1 MQDQTYRRGV
11 LYIVVAGIF
20 LSTGG
25 LFIRF
30 MEDASPWTV
39 LFYRSLTF
47 TATVM
52 FFILA
57 RDRKTFIHRFQ
68 NVTAADFIISL
79 SLAFGFIT
87 YVLSL
92 FNTSV
97 ANTVLILSTGP
108 VFAALLGWLVLREKV
123 TPITWLAMLMAFAGV
138 TVMVSGGIAAS
149 DKLGITYALAAVIA
163 FAVMIVMLRRSPAN
177 HDTMPATALAGI
189 CAAVMCLFVVPTLQ
203 ISMHDLLLSI
213 ALGSVQVGMG
223 FILITLGSRSVPS
236 AQVPL
241 LALAETALSPL
252 WVWLLVNETPARN
265 TLIGGAIV
273 LCAVAFQGFS
283 GLRRSKAEHH
293 SL

>member
-11 LYIVVAGIF
+11 IYIIFAGVF

-30 MEDASPWTV
+30 IEDASPWTV

-47 TATVM
+47 TATVVV
-52 FFILA
+52 FLLL
-57 RDRKTFIHRFQ
+57 RDKQTFVNRFQ
-68 NVTAADFIISL
+68 ALSGADLIISL
-79 SLAFGFIT
+79 SLALGFIT

-108 VFAALLGWLVLREKV
+108 VFAALLGWLVLKEKV
-123 TPITWLAMLMAFAGV
+123 SLVTWLAMICAFGGV
-138 TVMVSGGIAAS
+138 AVMVSGGIAAS
-149 DKLGITYALAAVIA
+149 DKLGVIYALVAVLA
-163 FAVMIVMLRRSPAN
+163 FAVMIVMLRRSPTN
-177 HDTMPATALAGI
+177 HDAMPATALAGI
-189 CAAVMCLFVVPTLQ
+189 CAALMCLFFVPTLH
-203 ISMHDLLLSI
+203 ISLNDLILSI
-213 ALGSVQVGMG
+213 ALGSLQVGMG
-223 FILITLGSRSVPS
+223 FILITLGSKSVPA

-265 TLIGGAIV
+265 TLLGGVIV
-273 LCAVAFQGFS
+273 LCAVAFQGIA
-283 GLRRSKAEHH
+283 GLRRKVY
-293 SL
+293 

>member
-11 LYIVVAGIF
+11 LYIVAAGIF

-25 LFIRF
+25 IFIRF
-30 MEDASPWTV
+30 IENASPWTV
-39 LFYRSLTF
+39 LFYRSTTF
-47 TATVM
+47 TVTVAL
-52 FFILA
+52 FLLA
-57 RDRKTFIHRFQ
+57 RDRKTFISRFRA
-68 NVTAADFIISL
+68 VRGTDLVISM
-79 SLAFGFIT
+79 SLALGFIT

-123 TPITWLAMLMAFAGV
+123 TMVTWLAMLIAFSGV
-138 TVMVSGGIAAS
+138 AVMVSGGIAAS
-149 DKLGITYALAAVIA
+149 DKLGIIYALLAVMT
-163 FAVMIVMLRRSPAN
+163 FSVMIVMLRRSPAN

-189 CAAVMCLFVVPTLQ
+189 CAAVMCLFFVPTLQ

-223 FILITLGSRSVPS
+223 FILITLGSRSVPA

-241 LALAETALSPL
+241 LALAETALAPL

-265 TLIGGAIV
+265 TLMGGTIV
-273 LCAVAFQGFS
+273 LCAVAFQGIS
-283 GLRRSKAEHH
+283 GLRRKAQ
-293 SL
+293 

>member
-11 LYIVVAGIF
+11 LYVVLAGIF

-30 MEDASPWTV
+30 IEDASPWTV

-47 TATVM
+47 TVTVV
-52 FFILA
+52 IYLLV
-57 RDRKTFIHRFQ
+57 RDSKTFIKRFRS
-68 NVTAADFIISL
+68 VSAADLVISM
-79 SLAFGFIT
+79 SLALGFIS

-123 TPITWLAMLMAFAGV
+123 TAVTWLAMLLAISGV
-138 TVMVSGGIAAS
+138 AVMVSGGIAGS
-149 DKLGITYALAAVIA
+149 DKLGILYALLAVMT
-163 FAVMIVMLRRSPAN
+163 FSVMIVMLRRSPAN

-189 CAAVMCLFVVPTLQ
+189 CAALMCVFFVPTLH
-203 ISMHDLLLSI
+203 ISLNDLLLSV
-213 ALGSVQVGMG
+213 ALGSLQVGMG
-223 FILITLGSRSVPS
+223 FILITLGSRSVPA

-273 LCAVAFQGFS
+273 LCAVAFQGVS
-283 GLRRSKAEHH
+283 GLRRQAY
-293 SL
+293 